1 MTITPEFSVKKEI
14 SRLLG
19 IKLFVKYYIPIASKD
34 VLKVKEKDGF
44 FLTRKNVEIEKI
56 NATININNSY
66 DPWESFKIGNFN
78 VGVMVTIN

>member
-34 VLKVKEKDGF
+34 VRKVKGKDRF
-44 FLTRKNVEIEKI
+44 FLTRKNV
-56 NATININNSY
+56 
-66 DPWESFKIGNFN
+66 
-78 VGVMVTIN
+78 